1 MVMTHIRTTKRKS
14 KVASR
19 MKKRLTGDIQPP
31 RFVPET
37 MSSLTMMGME
47 GAEAEFC
54 SSAGGANC
62 TRCWG
67 GGGGGNGICPIVLKP
82 GSGGGGGGIADD
94 DAGWWNML
102 YSWL

>member
-1 MVMTHIRTTKRKS
+1 MMVMTHIKTTKRKS
-14 KVASR
+14 NVASR

-31 RFVPET
+31 RFVPDT

-67 GGGGGNGICPIVLKP
+67 RGGGGNGICPIVLKP
-82 GSGGGGGGIADD
+82 GSGGGGIADD